1 MLRLHRA
8 ERADRL
14 VDALAEVLADPPEDP
29 FTREYVAVHA
39 KGIERWLQ
47 QELSLRLGTG
57 KRTATDGVAA
67 NIEFPFPARLV
78 NRALAAAED
87 IDPDA
92 DPWVPS
98 KLVWPLLEV
107 LNAVGHEPWLAPL
120 RWHVAAD
127 GDDDPLRRSRRY
139 PAARHI
145 ADLFDRYS
153 VHRPEMIRSWHAE
166 HDTDGA
172 GHGLDDT
179 DVWQPKLWR
188 LLRERLAIPS
198 PAERLIDAIERLRS
212 GDVDEAQ
219 LDLPPRM
226 SLFGLTALP
235 SSYVTVLTTLAV
247 RRDIHL
253 FLLHPSAALWDAVA
267 AEIRKAGT
275 VPRRRD
281 ADETR
286 ETAQNQ
292 LLASWGRDAREMQLV
307 LAAAGAEG
315 GDHRP
320 LDRTPQTLLE
330 HVQAYVWANR
340 EVRSVR
346 TDAADDRPVLA
357 PDDHSLQVHA
367 CHGRTRQV
375 EVLRDAVLHLLAD
388 DPDLEP
394 RDILVMCP
402 DIEAYA
408 PLISA
413 VFGAAAV
420 ASDGH
425 TEAGGPPNLR
435 VKLAD
440 RAIRQTNPVL
450 RVMSEVLNLADGRMT
465 ASEVLA
471 LAGRDP
477 VRRRFRFDDDAL
489 EQIERWILAA
499 RIRWGLD
506 GEHRTRFGL
515 GDVTSNTWRSGLDR
529 ILLGVAMP
537 DADDRVFGD
546 TVPLDDVAEPVLPV
560 AGRLA
565 ELVDRLDA
573 VFEFFRTVQ
582 PIAAW
587 QDALLRAAELL
598 TATSEKDDWQTVQLQ
613 RILADVV
620 EEATHD
626 GVVSEVALSLPEI
639 RALLE
644 ERLKGRPTRASHR
657 TGDLTVC
664 TLVPMRSV
672 PHKVICL
679 LGMDDGMFPRRTVT
693 DGDDLID
700 RDPHVGDRDPR
711 TEDRQLLLDAL
722 LAATTT
728 LVITYTGRDE
738 RTNERR
744 PPAVPVG
751 ELLDV
756 VDRTMTTGEDGVA
769 TRARV
774 VVEHPLQPFDRRNYA
789 PEQLGGRQ
797 RWSFDPVGLSGA
809 QALAK
814 PATRPGLFIDP
825 PLEPLDDTEIQLD
838 EVVRFVEH
846 PVRVFLRRRLNI
858 WVSEESSDTSDAM
871 PVELDFLENYAV
883 GDRLLRA
890 RLDGTDPE
898 RWAKAER
905 LRGTLPP
912 GRLADNT
919 IADANDVVEAV
930 LAKAR
935 EHVDP
940 SAARSA
946 VDVNVELGEG
956 RTLLGTVPDVV
967 GDTVVTLQYS
977 RVRPKHRLAAWV
989 RLLAATA
996 AHPDREL
1003 RGLVVGKCRDS
1014 SKKKMSVTWATID
1027 PLAGSAD
1034 ERRKVALD
1042 LLEDVLKLYGEGL
1055 CAPLPLYCRTSGV
1068 WAEADYAGKD
1078 GEEDA
1083 RKAWFTSWDFPN
1095 EDRDAEHVLVLGGI
1109 APFEDIYNDRFCQ
1122 VARRLWTPLLDREK
1136 VDDY

>member
-14 VDALAEVLADPPEDP
+14 VDALADVLADPPEDP
-29 FTREYVAVHA
+29 FAREYVAVHA

-57 KRTATDGVAA
+57 RGAKATDGVAA
-67 NIEFPFPARLV
+67 NIQFPFPAKLV

-87 IDPDA
+87 IDPDE

-107 LNAVGHEPWLAPL
+107 LDTVGHEPWLSPL

-127 GDDDPLRRSRRY
+127 GDEDPLRRSRRY

-145 ADLFDRYS
+145 ADLFDRYAI
-153 VHRPEMIRSWHAE
+153 HRPEMIRSWHQE

-172 GHGLDDT
+172 GQSLEGT
-179 DVWQPKLWR
+179 DVWQPMLWR
-188 LLRERLAIPS
+188 LLRDRLAIPS
-198 PAERLIDAIERLRS
+198 PAERLIDAIGRLRS
-212 GDVDEAQ
+212 GDVDESK
-219 LDLPPRM
+219 LDLPQRM

-235 SSYVTVLTTLAV
+235 SSYVTVLTTLAEH
-247 RRDIHL
+247 RDIHL
-253 FLLHPSAALWDAVA
+253 FLLHPSGALWDAVA
-267 AEIRKAGT
+267 ADLRRSGT

-281 ADETR
+281 ADATR
-286 ETAQNQ
+286 ETAHNQ

-320 LDRTPQTLLE
+320 PPHEPATLLQ
-330 HVQAYVWANR
+330 HIQSDVWANR

-346 TDAADDRPVLA
+346 SDAADDRPVL
-357 PDDHSLQVHA
+357 DGQDHSLQVHA

-388 DPDLEP
+388 DAELEP

-420 ASDGH
+420 TAEGARDDD
-425 TEAGGPPNLR
+425 GPPNLR

-489 EQIERWILAA
+489 EQIERWIIAA

-506 GEHRTRFGL
+506 GEHRARFGL
-515 GDVTSNTWRSGLDR
+515 GSVTSNTWRSGLDR

-537 DADDRVFGD
+537 DIDDRVIGG
-546 TVPLDDVAEPVLPV
+546 TVPLDDVGEQVLPV

-565 ELVDRLDA
+565 ELIDRLDT
-573 VFEFFRTVQ
+573 VFGLFAHVQ

-587 QDALLRAAELL
+587 QESLLRAAELL
-598 TATSEKDDWQTVQLQ
+598 TATTEHDDWQTVQLQ
-613 RILADVV
+613 RILSDVV
-620 EEATHD
+620 TEATHD
-626 GVVSEVALSLPEI
+626 GVVSDVGLSLPEV
-639 RALLE
+639 RSLLE

-679 LGMDDGMFPRRTVT
+679 LGMDDGMFPRRTVA

-700 RDPHVGDRDPR
+700 RDPHVGDRDAR

-722 LAATTT
+722 LAATQT
-728 LVITYTGRDE
+728 LLITYTGRDE

-756 VDRTMTTGEDGVA
+756 IDRTVTTGEEGVA
-769 TRARV
+769 ARTRV
-774 VVEHPLQPFDRRNYA
+774 VVEHPLQPFDRRNYE
-789 PEQLGGRQ
+789 PQRLGGRE
-797 RWSFDPVGLSGA
+797 RWSFDRVGLSGA
-809 QALAK
+809 QALSQ
-814 PATRPGLFIDP
+814 PAQRPGLFIDP
-825 PLEPLDDTEIQLD
+825 PLEPSGETEIHLD
-838 EVVRFVEH
+838 EVVKFVEH

-858 WVSEESSDTSDAM
+858 WVSEESNDASDAM
-871 PVELDFLENYAV
+871 PVELDALENYAV

-890 RLDGTDPE
+890 RLDGTDAD
-898 RWAKAER
+898 RWATAER

-912 GRLADNT
+912 GRLADNAIT
-919 IADANDVVEAV
+919 DATEVVEAV
-930 LAKAR
+930 LAKAG
-935 EHVDP
+935 ESVDLTAGR
-940 SAARSA
+940 AALEINLDLGSGRS
-946 VDVNVELGEG
+946 
-956 RTLLGTVPDVV
+956 LLGTVPDVI

-977 RVRPKHRLAAWV
+977 RVRPKQRLAAWV
-989 RLLAATA
+989 RVLAATA
-996 AHPDREL
+996 MHPDRPL
-1003 RGLVVGKCRDS
+1003 RGLVVGRCRDS
-1014 SKKKMSVTWATID
+1014 KKKVTWAVVE
-1027 PLAGSAD
+1027 PLGDTAD

-1042 LLEDVLKLYGEGL
+1042 LLDDVLRLYDEGL
-1055 CAPLPLYCRTSGV
+1055 CEPLPLYCRTSGF
-1068 WAEADYAGKD
+1068 WAAADHEGAD
-1078 GEEDA
+1078 GEDVA
-1083 RKAWFTSWDFPN
+1083 RKSWFTSWEIPN
-1095 EDRDAEHVLVLGGI
+1095 EDRDAAHVLVLGGI
-1109 APFEDIYNDRFCQ
+1109 APFEDIFTDRFCQ
-1122 VARRLWTPLLDREK
+1122 VARRLWTPLLDRET
-1136 VDDY
+1136 VDDC